1 MTAPIEHRTTLV
13 IEGWNEGF
21 NKVAFT
27 KMLRHEFGFSL
38 TAAKSMTD
46 QVLKRAPLAINV
58 VSADIKR
65 LRLLVQQMD
74 AIVCSG
80 NSSTSAIPEDS
91 CR

>member
-1 MTAPIEHRTTLV
+1 MTAPIEHRTTLI
-13 IEGWNEGF
+13 IEGWNKGF

-27 KMLRHEFGFSL
+27 KMLQHEFGFSL
-38 TAAKSMTD
+38 TVAKNMTD
-46 QVLKRAPLAINV
+46 QVLERTPIAINV
-58 VSADIKR
+58 ESADIKR
-65 LRLLVQQMD
+65 ISSLAQQMG

>member
-1 MTAPIEHRTTLV
+1 MTSPIEHRTALL
-13 IEGWNEGF
+13 IEGWSEGF

-27 KMLRHEFGFSL
+27 KMLQREFGFSL
-38 TAAKSMTD
+38 TEAKNMTD
-46 QVLKRAPLAINV
+46 QVLERTPLTINV

-65 LRLLVQQMD
+65 ISSLAQQMG

-80 NSSTSAIPEDS
+80 NSSTSAIQEGS

>member
-1 MTAPIEHRTTLV
+1 MTTPIADRTTLI

-21 NKVAFT
+21 NKVAF
-27 KMLRHEFGFSL
+27 GFSL
-38 TAAKSMTD
+38 TAGKTMTD
-46 QVLKRAPLAINV
+46 QVLERTPLAIDV
-58 VSADIKR
+58 VSADIRR
-65 LRLLVQQMD
+65 LRLLGRQMG

>member
-1 MTAPIEHRTTLV
+1 MTAPIEHRTTLI

-46 QVLKRAPLAINV
+46 QVLERTPLAINV
-58 VSADIKR
+58 VSADIER
-65 LRLLVQQMD
+65 ISSLAQQMG

>member
-1 MTAPIEHRTTLV
+1 MTTPIADRTTLI

-27 KMLRHEFGFSL
+27 KILRHEFGFSL
-38 TAAKSMTD
+38 TAGKTMTD
-46 QVLKRAPLAINV
+46 QVLERTPLAIDV
-58 VSADIKR
+58 VSADIRR
-65 LRLLVQQMD
+65 LRLLGRQMG